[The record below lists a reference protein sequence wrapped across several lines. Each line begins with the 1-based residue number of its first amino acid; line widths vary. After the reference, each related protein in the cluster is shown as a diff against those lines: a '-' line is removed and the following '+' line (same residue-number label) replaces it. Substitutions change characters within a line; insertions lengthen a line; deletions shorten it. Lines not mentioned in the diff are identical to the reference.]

1 MTLCLYNAM
10 AYLDVAVATMLLY
23 TYPVMVALF
32 SSIFY
37 DERITAGKTVAIAGT
52 FTGCLLVLNNW
63 GGLKGQVSVMGI
75 IFGILSA
82 VFYSFMNIYSG
93 NIVNKVPAAVVTFY
107 STVFSLLALLLFNY
121 KYVSSLLYMKPE
133 VYANAGMLAF
143 FCEII
148 PLTLLYAAIKKIGPV
163 RTSIISTLEI
173 PVSALTAF
181 ITMGENL
188 LPLQCAGIMLIVFS
202 IMILRRE

>member
-1 MTLCLYNAM
+1 
-10 AYLDVAVATMLLY
+10 
-23 TYPVMVALF
+23 MVALF

-37 DERITAGKTVAIAGT
+37 DERISAGKAAAIAGT
-52 FTGCLLVLNNW
+52 FAGCLMVLNSW
-63 GGLKGQVSVMGI
+63 GASKGPVSVIGI

-107 STVFSLLALLLFNY
+107 STVFSLSALLLFNY
-121 KYVSSLLYMKPE
+121 KYVSSLLGMNPE
-133 VYANAGMLAF
+133 VYANAGLLAF

-163 RTSIISTLEI
+163 KVSIISTLEI
-173 PVSALTAF
+173 PVSAVTAF
-181 ITMGENL
+181 LVMGENL
-188 LPLQCAGIMLIVFS
+188 LPVQYAGILLIVFS